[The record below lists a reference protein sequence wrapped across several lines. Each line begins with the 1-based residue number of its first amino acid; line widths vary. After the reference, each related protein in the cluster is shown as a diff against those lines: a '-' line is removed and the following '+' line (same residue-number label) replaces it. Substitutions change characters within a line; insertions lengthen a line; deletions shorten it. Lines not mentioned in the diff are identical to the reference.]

1 MNGYSNSE
9 PAIDLMKKLINRLT
23 SLLEE
28 ENELLEALLSVLLDE
43 KNGLVY
49 AQLNKL
55 NEACKAK
62 ENLILKIR
70 ILEEQRL
77 HVLHEFSKVSGCS
90 LENITLEK
98 LSELAGE
105 VDSTRLI
112 ECRSSLL
119 SLTKSIGDL
128 NNSNR
133 SLLNYSMGL
142 VRTSLSFL
150 DNFTSQE
157 PLYYRDGRLCTIDRS
172 GRFFST
178 HN

>member
-1 MNGYSNSE
+1 
-9 PAIDLMKKLINRLT
+9 MKILINRLT
-23 SLLEE
+23 CLLEE
-28 ENELLEALLSVLLDE
+28 EIELLEALLAILLDE
-43 KNGLVY
+43 KNSLVY

-77 HVLHEFSKVSGCS
+77 HVLHEFSKLSGRS

-105 VDSTRLI
+105 VESTRLA
-112 ECRSSLL
+112 ECRSNLL
-119 SLTKSIGDL
+119 SLIKSIGDL

-133 SLLNYSMGL
+133 SLLNYSIGL

-150 DNFTSQE
+150 DNFIYQG
-157 PLYYRDGRLCTIDRS
+157 PLYYSNGRLCTIDKS
-172 GRFFST
+172 GRFFSG
-178 HN
+178 HH